1 MVNFFIVSNK
11 TVETFDIVQKNMH
24 SHSVN
29 KFNGVTL
36 WHDFGATT
44 TKVGTIQQ
52 NYVIGEVNLRV
63 KAKGFTHKVMQKNY
77 IMSVLG

>member
-1 MVNFFIVSNK
+1 MHCA
-11 TVETFDIVQKNMH
+11 KNMH

-36 WHDFGATT
+36 WHDFEVTT
-44 TKVGTIQQ
+44 AKVGTIQQ
-52 NYVIGEVNLRV
+52 NYYVIREVNLRV
-63 KAKGFTHKVMQKNY
+63 KAKEFTHKVMQKNC